1 MLGTIQA
8 ESRLVKSCL
17 ARYRQNHVGYNTDGV
32 SDIRY
37 NTDRLTLC
45 IIQSHVG
52 YDTGGIT
59 LGTVQAESRWVVSL
73 CYSTDIITSRK
84 VHTRSGSVSKVLT
97 TSLWPVKYRQ
107 SRSVK

>member
-32 SDIRY
+32 SDIGY

-52 YDTGGIT
+52 YDTDGITSGTVRRVT

-73 CYSTDIITSRK
+73 C
-84 VHTRSGSVSKVLT
+84 
-97 TSLWPVKYRQ
+97 
-107 SRSVK
+107 

>member
-8 ESRLVKSCL
+8 ESRLVMSCL

-32 SDIRY
+32 SDIGY

-45 IIQSHVG
+45 IIQNHVG

-59 LGTVQAESRWVVSL
+59 LGSVTLLQYRHNHVEKSSYTIVS
-73 CYSTDIITSRK
+73 S
-84 VHTRSGSVSKVLT
+84 
-97 TSLWPVKYRQ
+97 Q
-107 SRSVK
+107 